1 MATEALRIP
10 AQIALRAD
18 VVSTLVDEGSVLL
31 DLQTKY
37 FYSVNR
43 SGAAIL
49 LLLEGGASHAD
60 VLDSCVRWG
69 MPANDRDA
77 VDSFL
82 SALASEDLVEEA
94 GSGAS
99 DDTLTLE
106 GSWTSPTIEKQREPL
121 QRIMASA
128 FDPSLPLAE

>member
-1 MATEALRIP
+1 MVTNALRVP
-10 AQIALRAD
+10 ERIALRAD

-43 SGAAIL
+43 SGGAIL
-49 LLLEGGASHAD
+49 LLLEGGASHAE
-60 VLDSCVRWG
+60 VLDCCARWG
-69 MPANDRDA
+69 MPANDCDA

-82 SALASEDLVEEA
+82 SALASDDLIEEA
-94 GSGAS
+94 GSGAC

-106 GSWTSPTIEKQREPL
+106 GPWITPTIEKQREPL

>member
-1 MATEALRIP
+1 MATEPLRIP
-10 AQIALRAD
+10 EQIALRAD
-18 VVSTLVDEGSVLL
+18 VVSTLVDEGAVLL

-43 SGAAIL
+43 SGASIL
-49 LLLEGGASHAD
+49 LLLEGGASRAQ
-60 VLDSCVRWG
+60 VLDTCARWG
-69 MPANDRDA
+69 MPANDCEA
-77 VDSFL
+77 VDGFL
-82 SALASEDLVEEA
+82 SVLASEDLVEEA

-106 GSWTSPTIEKQREPL
+106 GPWASPTIEKQREPL